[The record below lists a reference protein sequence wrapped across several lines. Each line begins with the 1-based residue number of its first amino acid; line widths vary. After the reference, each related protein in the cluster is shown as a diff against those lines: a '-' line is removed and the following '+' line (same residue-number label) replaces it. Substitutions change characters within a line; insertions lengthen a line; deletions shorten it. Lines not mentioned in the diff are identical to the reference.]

1 MVTERQKQQAAQKEA
16 TSYIRVCVWD
26 CVLPCVCGIVAK
38 SEPVNWDVLGGGPPR
53 NSDCVGKRNCP
64 SGFSKKKKRTWKR
77 FISKRQL
84 VTSSII
90 EKRIRLETRVHL
102 EFGDPVNAGEC
113 DHKTEQFQQQQ

>member
-1 MVTERQKQQAAQKEA
+1 MLEEKKKQKQQAAQKEA

-64 SGFSKKKKRTWKR
+64 SGFSKKKKKRTWKR

-90 EKRIRLETRVHL
+90 DKKNPTRKPCSS
-102 EFGDPVNAGEC
+102 EIWRSRQSRGM
-113 DHKTEQFQQQQ
+113 

>member
-1 MVTERQKQQAAQKEA
+1 MLEEKKKKQQAAQKEA

-90 EKRIRLETRVHL
+90 DKKNPTRKPCSS
-102 EFGDPVNAGEC
+102 EIWRSRQSRGM
-113 DHKTEQFQQQQ
+113 